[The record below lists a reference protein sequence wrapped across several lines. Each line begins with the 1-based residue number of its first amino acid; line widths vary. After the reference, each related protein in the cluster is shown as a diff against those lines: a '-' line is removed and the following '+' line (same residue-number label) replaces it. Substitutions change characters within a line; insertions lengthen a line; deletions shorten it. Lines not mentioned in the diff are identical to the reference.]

1 MRCKLLFIPLGLLLI
16 PEWAAAQVTN
26 ILALRNLRQSVET
39 TYHLKAAQA
48 DLVSTTQQS
57 LQEDYHLGLDYAV
70 YRARLLHGEIGLDLR
85 ADQNLYM
92 GNERSTNDTYGF
104 GVLYNI
110 TGIFLDRFPY
120 PLSFSFTSDIADVP
134 REFASSYQQ
143 KSNSLALHLPIS
155 STFVPITFGYNRTSN
170 ETSGLEL
177 DSRSKSDS
185 YTFGASHNYKNS
197 ETYFTIVGSTLDLT
211 TDNDEP
217 SQQSSNI
224 DANLRN
230 SLNFSTPS
238 LNRILNTRAHV
249 VTQRGVNESR
259 TTDLGASLSWDLGRA
274 LETGTDYSFTMREEP
289 TQIQRTHN
297 ARAWL
302 QHRLF
307 KSLTTRIEAE
317 GNDRSLSAGS
327 EQSGGGG
334 LVLDYHKLLPH
345 DSRMQLTAGRH
356 YLVTANKLS
365 DSGIDVFAETHAVDQ
380 LLVIPLNQ
388 QNVVEGSVK
397 VWNQARTREYD
408 PNLDYEVRQNGL
420 TTEVVI
426 RTGTSRIVVGDLV
439 SIDYKVLVNSNIT
452 YSTTNDALGADFTF
466 LENKYR
472 VFANWNRTSQ
482 DLISGSAD
490 QINLAGSTSYRLGGD
505 TRFDDDAGT
514 LSVEYTRVV
523 SSAEKSQTYK
533 GAFMRSGSWM
543 QGRYTMNLTDRYL
556 IRESDLVS
564 KGNSGGNTSNVFS
577 ASSSYSKM
585 LENTALVTATGN
597 LLNNTGY
604 IDNTNLS
611 LSLDVRWNVR
621 KLTFNVNSQANF
633 RYSGSGWTSDQTL
646 MLRMARQF

>member
-1 MRCKLLFIPLGLLLI
+1 MRSKLLFIPLALLLV

-48 DLVSTTQQS
+48 DLASTTQQS
-57 LQEDYHLGLDYAV
+57 LQEDYHLGIDYAV
-70 YRARLLHGEIGLDLR
+70 YRARLLHGEVGLDLR

-92 GNERSTNDTYGF
+92 GDGRSTNDTYGF
-104 GVLYNI
+104 GLLYNI
-110 TGIFLDRFPY
+110 NGIFLDRFPY
-120 PLSFSFTSDIADVP
+120 PLSFTFTSDITDVP

-155 STFVPITFGYNRTSN
+155 STFLPITFGYNRTSS

-177 DSRSKSDS
+177 DSHSKSDS

-197 ETYFTIVGSTLDLT
+197 ETYFTLVGSTLDLT
-211 TDNDEP
+211 TDNDEVP
-217 SQQSSNI
+217 QRSSNI
-224 DANLRN
+224 DANLHN
-230 SLNFSTPS
+230 SFNMSTAT

-274 LETGTDYSFTMREEP
+274 LESGTDYSFTMREEP

-302 QHRLF
+302 QHKLF

-317 GNDRSLSAGS
+317 GNDRALSAGT
-327 EQSGGGG
+327 ERSGGGG
-334 LVLDYHKLLPH
+334 LVFDYHKLLPGA
-345 DSRMQLTAGRH
+345 SRMQWTAGRH

-365 DSGIDVFAETHAVDQ
+365 DSGVDVYAEGHAVDQ

-388 QNVVEGSVK
+388 QNVMEGSVK

-408 PNLDYEVRQNGL
+408 PDIDYEVRQNGA

-426 RTGTSRIVVGDLV
+426 KTGTSRIVVGELV

-452 YSTTNDALGADFTF
+452 YSTTTDSVGADFTF

-472 VFANWNRTSQ
+472 VFANWNRTGQ

-490 QINLAGSTSYRLGGD
+490 QVNLSGSTSYRLGGD

-514 LSVEYTRVV
+514 LSFEYTRLV

-564 KGNSGGNTSNVFS
+564 KGNAAGDTSNVFS
-577 ASSSYSKM
+577 ASGSYSKM
-585 LENTALVTATGN
+585 LENAALVTATGN
-597 LLNNTGY
+597 LLNNIGY

-621 KLTFNVNSQANF
+621 RLTFNVNSQANF
-633 RYSGSGWTSDQTL
+633 RYSGTGWTSDQTL

>member
-1 MRCKLLFIPLGLLLI
+1 M
-16 PEWAAAQVTN
+16 TN

-57 LQEDYHLGLDYAV
+57 LQEDYHVGLDYAV

-104 GVLYNI
+104 GLLYNI
-110 TGIFLDRFPY
+110 NGIFLDRFPY
-120 PLSFSFTSDIADVP
+120 PLSFTFTSDIADVP

-143 KSNSLALHLPIS
+143 KSDSLALHLPIS
-155 STFVPITFGYNRTSN
+155 STFIPITFGYNRTSN
-170 ETSGLEL
+170 QTSGLEL
-177 DSRSKSDS
+177 DSRSKTDS

-211 TDNDEP
+211 TESEEE
-217 SQQSSNI
+217 SQRSSNI
-224 DANLRN
+224 DANLHN
-230 SLNFSTPS
+230 SLNFSTPY

-274 LETGTDYSFTMREEP
+274 LESGTDYSFTMREEP

-317 GNDRSLSAGS
+317 GNDRALSAGT

-334 LVLDYHKLLPH
+334 LIFEYHKLLPGE
-345 DSRMQLTAGRH
+345 SRMQWTAGRH
-356 YLVTANKLS
+356 YLVTANKLD
-365 DSGIDVFAETHAVDQ
+365 DSGVDVFAEAHVVDQ

-408 PNLDYEVRQNGL
+408 PNLDYEVRQNGV

-426 RTGTSRIVVGDLV
+426 RTGTSRIVVGDLL

-452 YSTTNDALGADFTF
+452 YSTTTDGLGTDFTF
-466 LENKYR
+466 LSNKYR
-472 VFANWNRTSQ
+472 VFANWNRTAQ
-482 DLISGSAD
+482 DLISGRAD
-490 QINLAGSTSYRLGGD
+490 QVNLAGSTSYRLGGD
-505 TRFDDDAGT
+505 MRFDEDAGT
-514 LSVEYTRVV
+514 LSFEYTRLV

-533 GAFMRSGSWM
+533 GAFMRSGSLM

-564 KGNSGGNTSNVFS
+564 KGNVGGNTSNVFS
-577 ASSSYSKM
+577 ASGSYSRM
-585 LENTALVTATGN
+585 LENAALVTATGN
-597 LLNNTGY
+597 LLNNIGY

-611 LSLDVRWNVR
+611 LSLDVRWTVR
-621 KLTFNVNSQANF
+621 RLAFNVNSQANF

-646 MLRMARQF
+646 MLRMSRQF